1 MEQSIASFKVA
12 DSQVLGVSVDSKHSH
27 ANWASSLTAN
37 PSRGRYGI
45 RIPQTPMELYYY
57 EACGCSQVVLNT
69 LRNLKILE
77 QTELKDIREHPDF
90 EAELIERTG
99 NKTVPCL
106 VVEGK
111 TMKES
116 ETIKKYLVSR
126 FL

>member
-1 MEQSIASFKVA
+1 MESAFPKLQ
-12 DSQVLGVSVDSKHSH
+12 
-27 ANWASSLTAN
+27 
-37 PSRGRYGI
+37 
-45 RIPQTPMELYYY
+45 MELYYY
-57 EACGCSQVVLNT
+57 EACGFSQVVLNT

-90 EAELIERTG
+90 EAELIARTG

>member
-1 MEQSIASFKVA
+1 VL
-12 DSQVLGVSVDSKHSH
+12 DQV
-27 ANWASSLTAN
+27 
-37 PSRGRYGI
+37 
-45 RIPQTPMELYYY
+45 
-57 EACGCSQVVLNT
+57 
-69 LRNLKILE
+69 
-77 QTELKDIREHPDF
+77 ELKNIREHPEF
-90 EAELIERTG
+90 EAELIEHTG

>member
-1 MEQSIASFKVA
+1 
-12 DSQVLGVSVDSKHSH
+12 
-27 ANWASSLTAN
+27 
-37 PSRGRYGI
+37 
-45 RIPQTPMELYYY
+45 MELYYY
-57 EACGCSQVVLNT
+57 EACGFSQVVLNT
-69 LRNLKILE
+69 LRNLKVLD
-77 QTELKDIREHPDF
+77 QVELKNIREHPEF

>member
-1 MEQSIASFKVA
+1 MESAFPKLQ
-12 DSQVLGVSVDSKHSH
+12 
-27 ANWASSLTAN
+27 
-37 PSRGRYGI
+37 
-45 RIPQTPMELYYY
+45 MELYYY
-57 EACGCSQVVLNT
+57 EACGFCQSVLNT
-69 LRNLKILE
+69 LRNLKILD